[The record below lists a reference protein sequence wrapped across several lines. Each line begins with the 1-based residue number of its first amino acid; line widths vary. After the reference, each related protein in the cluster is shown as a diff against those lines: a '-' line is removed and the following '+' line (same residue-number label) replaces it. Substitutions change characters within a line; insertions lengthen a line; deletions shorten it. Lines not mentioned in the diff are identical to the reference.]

1 MVVKQLRFPLSF
13 LHSMP
18 GFSTRPPAGS
28 RVLYLSHSADESVDS
43 VGVELGGAEVQ
54 LTHLPHDQLASI
66 SAQPSDSFDYVL
78 ARPSLSF
85 SPAFVAALLR
95 VLRPGGSFVSLWPA
109 GAPVAVAQGELVLGG
124 FVDVAAKPVEGGATE
139 LVSQRPPWA
148 LNASVPLRL
157 KKKTPAAAAAAA
169 APVAAVVPSA
179 SKDVWNLAADD
190 LNELADD
197 LADEDALLAKDAFVA
212 PALPR
217 AVPSDCGTS
226 AAGPKKACKNCS
238 CGLAEEQLAKDQ
250 GKPVTAATKVV
261 SACGSVSHNGSTAA
275 PGTEDRAGRI
285 RAGFEALGWFLASE
299 SALLTSFIVCCLVC
313 FLHFALLVRPWR
325 CLPLQRLPLSGQAG
339 IQHVRQR
346 CAQAQAVSAQALV
359 CVA

>member
-1 MVVKQLRFPLSF
+1 
-13 LHSMP
+13 MP
-18 GFSTRPPAGS
+18 GFSTRPAAGS

-43 VGVELGGAEVQ
+43 VGVELAGAEVQ

-109 GAPVAVAQGELVLGG
+109 GAPVATAQGELVLGG

-139 LVSQRPPWA
+139 LASQRPPWA

-212 PALPR
+212 PVVPR
-217 AVPSDCGTS
+217 AAVPSDCGTS

-261 SACGSVSHNGSTAA
+261 SACGSVSVH
-275 PGTEDRAGRI
+275 I
-285 RAGFEALGWFLASE
+285 RGPAQGAFALDLRRWQGFWPLRVRCIVAHIGYC
-299 SALLTSFIVCCLVC
+299 LLSDLFPA
-313 FLHFALLVRPWR
+313 FALLVRPWR

-339 IQHVRQR
+339 IQHVGQR
-346 CAQAQAVSAQALV
+346 CAQAQAVSAEALV
-359 CVA
+359 CRLNAH